1 MAITRALF
9 AGDDPTPD
17 SVKKRMALAE
27 LLRQQGDDISHIDS
41 PLEAIGS
48 ILQSGAAVYND
59 RKAQSDQKAGMS
71 SRNAALASLLTGSGG
86 SSSAMMGGG
95 GAAIGG
101 GMGGMG
107 GGVDLGGG
115 AIAPSGATANLKPAD
130 REGYVM
136 SYLTS
141 KGLAPHQAAGF
152 TGNLIQESSLNTGA
166 KNPGDGRD
174 GSDSIG
180 IGQWNGDRARNL
192 RAFAKGTGRDVGD
205 IDTQLDF
212 ALHEM
217 GLGNAELRNLPGWG
231 AEGRAGQALKSA
243 QDVQS
248 AAAAGISFERPS
260 GWSQANPT
268 AGHGWDNR
276 FGHAQ
281 RLAGMNWSGQ
291 QVASASPAPAT
302 QQPVQVASLDPSAGM
317 GAATSSAAPA
327 AAPQPAPSQQAAQA
341 PVQPAQNP
349 QLAQMLI
356 GGGGGAPPQTQAS
369 GVSDATIAELLGNP
383 WTEDIGQGLLQQ
395 KLQDNAAN
403 ARLTRQYQI
412 DQAKTADERQY
423 DRAKVID
430 QRQYDQMTEAQKR
443 AYDDQV
449 RQQGYAREDSRN
461 NYLDARQGNRD
472 ARSDL
477 ESDRNFDRAVRADQ
491 KPPTSV
497 QEYEYARQNGFTGSF
512 SDWETQNR
520 RASANSVSVNTGE
533 GDKFYENLDRKNAER
548 FATLSDG
555 GQDARSRIAQLDQL
569 GTLLQ
574 QSPSGAEARI
584 KMLLGDFGVNTEG
597 LDSLQATT
605 ALIER
610 MVPAQREPGSGPMSD
625 ADIAGFRRSLP
636 RVINQ
641 PGGNELILGT
651 TKAIAEYDI
660 QRGEIADMVADRAIT
675 PAEGRKR
682 LRELQN
688 PLTGYSDLIRNLG
701 TGGDGPRVSQT
712 PRIDG
717 VPVGAA
723 TSPAQPSQPSSK
735 AEYDALPSGAMFR
748 APDGSVRRKR

>member
-27 LLRQQGDDISHIDS
+27 LLRQQGSDITNVDS

-48 ILQSGAAVYND
+48 ILQSGAGYLGQM
-59 RKAQSDQKAGMS
+59 KAQEDQKAGMS
-71 SRNAALASLLTGSGG
+71 SRNAALASLLKSSGG
-86 SSSAMMGGG
+86 SSSAMIGGSGGG
-95 GAAIGG
+95 I
-101 GMGGMG
+101 
-107 GGVDLGGG
+107 DLGGS
-115 AIAPSGATANLKPAD
+115 AITPSGATANLKPAD

-136 SYLTS
+136 SYLTG

-152 TGNLIQESSLNTGA
+152 VGNLIQESSLNTGA
-166 KNPGDGRD
+166 NNPGDGAD

-231 AEGRAGQALKSA
+231 AEGRAGEALKNA

-248 AAAAGISFERPS
+248 AAAAGISYERPA
-260 GWSQANPT
+260 GWNQANPT
-268 AGHGWDNR
+268 AGHGWGNR

-281 RLAGMNWSGQ
+281 RLAGMNWSGS
-291 QVASASPAPAT
+291 QVASTAPTAAPAA

-317 GAATSSAAPA
+317 GSPSPASPGASAPT
-327 AAPQPAPSQQAAQA
+327 AAPQPAP
-341 PVQPAQNP
+341 VQPTQNP
-349 QLAQMLI
+349 QIAQMLL
-356 GGGGGAPPQTQAS
+356 GGSGAPPPTQTS

-412 DQAKTADERQY
+412 DQAKTADERRY
-423 DRAKVID
+423 DQAKIVD

-443 AYDDQV
+443 AYDDRV
-449 RQQGYAREDSRN
+449 RQEGYAREDTRFARTDAN
-461 NYLDARQGNRD
+461 NDRDFAFKVEQGN
-472 ARSDL
+472 
-477 ESDRNFDRAVRADQ
+477 
-491 KPPTSV
+491 KPPTSI
-497 QEYEYARQNGFTGSF
+497 QEYEYARSQGFKGTFG
-512 SDWETQNR
+512 DWEQANR
-520 RASANSVSVNTGE
+520 KASANNVSVNTGE

-574 QSPSGAEARI
+574 QSPSGAEARV
-584 KMLLGDFGVNTEG
+584 KMLLGDFGVNTDG
-597 LDSLQATT
+597 LDSLQATQ

-651 TKAIAEYDI
+651 AKAIAQYDI
-660 QRGEIADMVADRAIT
+660 QRGEIADMVADRAIS

-682 LRELQN
+682 LRDLQN
-688 PLTGYSDLIRNLG
+688 PLAGYSDLIRNVG
-701 TGGDGPRVSQT
+701 TGGEGPRVSQT
-712 PRIDG
+712 PTVDG

-723 TSPAQPSQPSSK
+723 MSAGQPAQPASK
-735 AEYDALPSGAMFR
+735 AEYDALPSGSMFR
-748 APDGSVRRKR
+748 APDGSMRRKR

>member
-59 RKAQSDQKAGMS
+59 RKAQSEQKAGMS
-71 SRNAALASLLTGSGG
+71 SRNAALASLLKGSNG
-86 SSSAMMGGG
+86 SSSAL
-95 GAAIGG
+95 IGG
-101 GMGGMG
+101 GMGG

-115 AIAPSGATANLKPAD
+115 SITPSGATANLKPAD

-136 SYLTS
+136 SYLTG

-152 TGNLIQESSLNTGA
+152 VGNLIQESSLNTGA
-166 KNPGDGRD
+166 NNPGDGRD

-192 RAFAKGTGRDVGD
+192 RAFAKGTGREVGD

-231 AEGRAGQALKSA
+231 AEGRAGEALKNA

-248 AAAAGISFERPS
+248 AAAAGISYERPA

-281 RLAGMNWSGQ
+281 RLAGMNWSGS
-291 QVASASPAPAT
+291 QVASTAPTAAPAS

-317 GAATSSAAPA
+317 GASPAPAQQQSTVPTPSPRPEMAPA
-327 AAPQPAPSQQAAQA
+327 APVDQWTGLREAGGAAPSPQNRQVAQLL
-341 PVQPAQNP
+341 V
-349 QLAQMLI
+349 
-356 GGGGGAPPQTQAS
+356 GGGAAMPAQQS

-412 DQAKTADERQY
+412 DQAKTADERRY
-423 DRAKVID
+423 DQAKIVD
-430 QRQYDQMTEAQKR
+430 QRRYDQMTEAQKR
-443 AYDDQV
+443 AYDDRV
-449 RQQGYAREDSRN
+449 RQEGYAREDTRFARTDAN
-461 NYLDARQGNRD
+461 NDRDFAFKVEQGN
-472 ARSDL
+472 
-477 ESDRNFDRAVRADQ
+477 
-491 KPPTSV
+491 KPPTSI
-497 QEYEYARQNGFTGSF
+497 QEYEYARSQGFKGTFG
-512 SDWETQNR
+512 DWEQANR
-520 RASANSVSVNTGE
+520 KASANNVSVNTGE

-569 GTLLQ
+569 ATLLQ
-574 QSPSGAEARI
+574 QSPSGAEARV
-584 KMLLGDFGVNTEG
+584 KMLLGDFGVNTDG
-597 LDSLQATT
+597 LDSLQATQ

-651 TKAIAEYDI
+651 AKAIAQYDI
-660 QRGEIADMVADRAIT
+660 QRGEIADMVADRAIS

-682 LRELQN
+682 LRDLQN
-688 PLTGYSDLIRNLG
+688 PLAGYSDLIRNVG
-701 TGGDGPRVSQT
+701 TGGEGPRVSQT
-712 PRIDG
+712 PTVDG

-723 TSPAQPSQPSSK
+723 MSTGQPAQPASK
-735 AEYDALPSGAMFR
+735 AEYDALPSGSMFR
-748 APDGSVRRKR
+748 APDGSMRRKR

>member
-27 LLRQQGDDISHIDS
+27 LLRQQGSDITNVDS

-48 ILQSGAAVYND
+48 ILQSGAGYLGQM
-59 RKAQSDQKAGMS
+59 KAQEDQKAGMS
-71 SRNAALASLLTGSGG
+71 SRNAALASLLKSSGG
-86 SSSAMMGGG
+86 SSSAMIGGSGGG
-95 GAAIGG
+95 I
-101 GMGGMG
+101 
-107 GGVDLGGG
+107 DLGGS
-115 AIAPSGATANLKPAD
+115 AITPSGATANLKPAD

-136 SYLTS
+136 SYLTG

-152 TGNLIQESSLNTGA
+152 VGNLIQESSLNTGA
-166 KNPGDGRD
+166 NNPGDGSD

-192 RAFAKGTGRDVGD
+192 RAFAKGTGREVGD

-231 AEGRAGQALKSA
+231 AEGRAGEALKNA

-248 AAAAGISFERPS
+248 AAAAGISYERPA
-260 GWSQANPT
+260 GWNQANPT

-281 RLAGMNWSGQ
+281 RLAGMNWSGS
-291 QVASASPAPAT
+291 QVASTAPTAAPAA

-317 GAATSSAAPA
+317 GSLSPASPGASAPT
-327 AAPQPAPSQQAAQA
+327 AAPQPAP
-341 PVQPAQNP
+341 VQPTQNP
-349 QLAQMLI
+349 QIAQMLL
-356 GGGGGAPPQTQAS
+356 GGGGAPPPTQTS

-412 DQAKTADERQY
+412 DQAKTADERRY
-423 DRAKVID
+423 DQAKIVD

-443 AYDDQV
+443 AYDDRV
-449 RQQGYAREDSRN
+449 RQEGYAREDTRFARTDAN
-461 NYLDARQGNRD
+461 NDRDFAFKVEQGN
-472 ARSDL
+472 
-477 ESDRNFDRAVRADQ
+477 
-491 KPPTSV
+491 KPPTSI
-497 QEYEYARQNGFTGSF
+497 QEYEYARSQGFTGTF
-512 SDWETQNR
+512 GDWEQANR
-520 RASANSVSVNTGE
+520 KASANNVSVNTGE

-574 QSPSGAEARI
+574 QSPSGAEARV
-584 KMLLGDFGVNTEG
+584 KMLLGDFGVNTDG
-597 LDSLQATT
+597 LDSLQATQ

-651 TKAIAEYDI
+651 AKAIAQYDI
-660 QRGEIADMVADRAIT
+660 QRGEIADMVADRAIS

-682 LRELQN
+682 LRDLQN
-688 PLTGYSDLIRNLG
+688 PLAGYSDLIRNVG
-701 TGGDGPRVSQT
+701 TGGEGPRVSQT
-712 PRIDG
+712 PTVDG

-723 TSPAQPSQPSSK
+723 MSTGQPAQPASK
-735 AEYDALPSGAMFR
+735 AEYDALPSGSMFR
-748 APDGSVRRKR
+748 APDGSMRRKR